1 MRGEDSR
8 VLMGSEDEG
17 EGGEGELFFWGRV
30 SLASLL

>member
-8 VLMGSEDEG
+8 VLMGSEG
-17 EGGEGELFFWGRV
+17 EGGEGELFFWGRD